1 MGELILVR
9 HGETEWS
16 ANGRHTSRT
25 DVDLTPVGVEQA
37 RALAPLARREWAA
50 VISSPRRRALRTAEL
65 AGLTVTAVDPDLAE
79 WDYGTYEGITT
90 AEIHKTDPDWS
101 LWTDGAPGGETPD
114 EIGVR
119 VERLL
124 TRVRPLVDS
133 SAVDSGDVMLVG
145 HGHGLRVVAAQWIG
159 LGPSGGAVL
168 RLDTATVS
176 ALGYEHGRPVVT
188 RWNNP
193 VS

>member
-1 MGELILVR
+1 MGRMGELILVR

-16 ANGRHTSRT
+16 ATGRHTSHT

-37 RALAPLARREWAA
+37 RALAPLHRRDWVA

-65 AGLTVTAVDPDLAE
+65 AGLTVTEVDPDLAE
-79 WDYGTYEGITT
+79 WNYGAYEGVTT

-101 LWTDGAPGGETPD
+101 LWTDGAPEGETPE

-133 SAVDSGDVMLVG
+133 GDVALVG
-145 HGHGLRVVAAQWIG
+145 HGHCLRAVAAQWIG
-159 LGPSGGAVL
+159 LGPGGGAVL

-176 ALGYEHGRPVVT
+176 ALGYEHGRPVVA